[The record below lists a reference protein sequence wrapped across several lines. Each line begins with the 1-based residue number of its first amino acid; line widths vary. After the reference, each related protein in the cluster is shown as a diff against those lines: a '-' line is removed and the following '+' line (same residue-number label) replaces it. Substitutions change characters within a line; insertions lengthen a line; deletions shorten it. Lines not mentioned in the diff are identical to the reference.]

1 MKNLEKIVSI
11 LRPGQRIEVVH
22 EALYDTLQESTL
34 KAEGL
39 EPRYKKLVIRMGYF
53 VRYFSGNEK
62 DFLQTDKPF
71 IYVQKEVNTARVHLS
86 MWTAPEPIE
95 VVKKYKNLHTKKVFL
110 DIGNLMEVDGI
121 IKLSDIK
128 SIKRLKLR

>member
-1 MKNLEKIVSI
+1 MKNLEKIVSR
-11 LRPGQRIEVVH
+11 LRPGQRVEVVH
-22 EALYDTLQESTL
+22 EAPYDTLQESTL

-39 EPRYKKLVIRMGYF
+39 EPRYKKLVIGMGYF

-62 DFLQTDKPF
+62 DFLQTDEPF
-71 IYVQKEVNTARVHLS
+71 IYVQKEVDTARVHLS

-95 VVKKYKNLHTKKVFL
+95 VVKKYKNLHTKKAFP
-110 DIGNLMEVDGI
+110 DMGDLMKQDNI

-128 SIKRLKLR
+128 SIKKLKLR